1 MSSKLEQYEI
11 RFAQLKR
18 EEEEKKK
25 AYDQYIY
32 NLRMYVRDYNNIIE
46 TAGLQDT
53 YPLLDENADKAQLKK
68 IYDTIQ
74 ANKKSLEEKIEVL
87 LGLREAPKTQ
97 TSQPQSQPQPQSQV
111 QIQQEQPS
119 DFSGYNSIFE
129 EGMDFDGIGLEER
142 PSILDEDI

>member
-53 YPLLDENADKAQLKK
+53 YPLLNENADKAQLKK

-97 TSQPQSQPQPQSQV
+97 TQQVQPQPKV
-111 QIQQEQPS
+111 QLQQEQPS
-119 DFSGYNSIFE
+119 DFSGYDSIFQ

>member
-97 TSQPQSQPQPQSQV
+97 TQQVQPQPKV
-111 QIQQEQPS
+111 QLQQEQPS
-119 DFSGYNSIFE
+119 DFSGYDSIFQ